1 MEQVRWVH
9 EFIIK
14 KKSDKTALSE
24 IYIANKKE
32 LKKEEKKLRLLLFII
47 LLPVAIYS
55 CFVLFIVHVKEFMK
69 GAVFV
74 WCFFLNE
81 LSIGPLSSHRLEP
94 ELIQW
99 WRWWLVSEIFLMQ
112 TTTVLNFGVWTP
124 WSISTAAILKQFWSW
139 KSNCRKGQ
147 CDR

>member
-1 MEQVRWVH
+1 MMMEQVRWVH

-47 LLPVAIYS
+47 LLPVAICS

-74 WCFFLNE
+74 
-81 LSIGPLSSHRLEP
+81 
-94 ELIQW
+94 
-99 WRWWLVSEIFLMQ
+99 
-112 TTTVLNFGVWTP
+112 
-124 WSISTAAILKQFWSW
+124 
-139 KSNCRKGQ
+139 
-147 CDR
+147 